1 MDRTTLGRNILPS
14 ERDGLIRIEPIA
26 IRGKEGHGVGDPN
39 AICPA
44 GCSVAGLMTSIASP
58 PAETTRAPSTWIGM

>member
-1 MDRTTLGRNILPS
+1 MIILCV
-14 ERDGLIRIEPIA
+14 RAAFCNVHIGAVDVARV

-58 PAETTRAPSTWIGM
+58 PAETTRAPSIWIGM